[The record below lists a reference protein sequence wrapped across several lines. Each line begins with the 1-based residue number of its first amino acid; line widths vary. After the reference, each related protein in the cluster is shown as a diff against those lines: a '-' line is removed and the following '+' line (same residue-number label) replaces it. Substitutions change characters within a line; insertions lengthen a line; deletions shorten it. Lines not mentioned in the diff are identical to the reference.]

1 MRDIAA
7 LVFGGEPHEEQDHH
21 ERPDYDEELCG
32 GHAAPAGDWCQTPP
46 GRSALSWLGVTH
58 RDAGC
63 GRDRSRRAPFGMRI
77 F

>member
-7 LVFGGEPHEEQDHH
+7 LVFGGEPHEECQDHD
-21 ERPDYDEELCG
+21 ERMCG
-32 GHAAPAGDWCQTPP
+32 GHAARAGEWCQTPP
-46 GRSALSWLGVTH
+46 GRAALSWLGGTH
-58 RDAGC
+58 RDREC